1 MRLRVGFGCGMR
13 ELTNS
18 MLQDLE
24 VTLFP
29 CSVRVE
35 TLDFGSEHP
44 TASPI
49 DDLNGQQHGSARFPP
64 ISQPACSFQKQ
75 VVLRLYLC
83 DTSTST

>member
-1 MRLRVGFGCGMR
+1 MRLRVGLGCGMR
-13 ELTNS
+13 ELTNR

-29 CSVRVE
+29 RSVRVE

-49 DDLNGQQHGSARFPP
+49 DDLNGQQQGSARFPP
-64 ISQPACSFQKQ
+64 ISQLACSFQKQ
-75 VVLRLYLC
+75 VVLRLYVC
-83 DTSTST
+83 DSSTST